1 MYSKLKKVSKVS
13 DPEIV
18 IMKARQYFKNPD
30 IQLYLSPE
38 KNKKYSVFDPI
49 NKKLVHFGDIRYED
63 FTKHKDDIRR
73 ESYLKRANNI
83 KGDWKNNIYSPN
95 NLSINLLWT

>member
-1 MYSKLKKVSKVS
+1 MDSKLKKLLKVS
-13 DPEIV
+13 DPDIV
-18 IMKARQYFKNPD
+18 KMKARQYFKTPKVE
-30 IQLYLSPE
+30 LYLSPE

-63 FTKHKDDIRR
+63 FTKTKNEQKRQA
-73 ESYLKRANNI
+73 YLERANNI

-95 NLSINLLWT
+95 NLSINLLW